1 LKNLTR
7 FSVALQIF
15 SQGKEMNTRLLIV
28 DDHAIVRQ
36 GVSMFLKTEPSIEII
51 GEAEDCQDAINQAES
66 LRPDVILMDLV
77 MPGGD
82 GIKAINELKGRLPHT
97 KIIVLTTF
105 GDENKFKAAL
115 KAGAD
120 GYLLKDADGEALMQ
134 SIQAVQ
140 RGDMPLHP
148 SVTPYLVKTITKPN
162 YINGTEQLTERE
174 QEVLRLVAKGLSNQA
189 VAETLHLSKGTVKVH
204 VSNIFGKL
212 QVNSRTE
219 AAMLAV
225 QLGLISPEE

>member
-1 LKNLTR
+1 
-7 FSVALQIF
+7 
-15 SQGKEMNTRLLIV
+15 
-28 DDHAIVRQ
+28 
-36 GVSMFLKTEPSIEII
+36 
-51 GEAEDCQDAINQAES
+51 
-66 LRPDVILMDLV
+66 
-77 MPGGD
+77 
-82 GIKAINELKGRLPHT
+82 
-97 KIIVLTTF
+97 
-105 GDENKFKAAL
+105 
-115 KAGAD
+115 
-120 GYLLKDADGEALMQ
+120 MQ

-162 YINGTEQLTERE
+162 YINGSEQLTERE